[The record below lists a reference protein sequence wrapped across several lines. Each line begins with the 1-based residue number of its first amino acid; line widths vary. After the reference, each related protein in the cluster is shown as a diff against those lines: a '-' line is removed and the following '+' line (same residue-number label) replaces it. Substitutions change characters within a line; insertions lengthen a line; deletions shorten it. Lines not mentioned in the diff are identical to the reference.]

1 MYDDSDLFRDEI
13 DELDE
18 LDLECLANDK
28 AEAISVTVHAS
39 KSLEMYDGSIQYET
53 KKRLYY
59 IRFIEKR
66 IDGGWTQKN
75 IEPLLAELTSFDD
88 DPKPK
93 WRAVAAWYSKLRRSD
108 FCVTALIPSHAKK
121 GNRTIKNSNGDF
133 YFNKA
138 LEDKCL
144 RRERPSVATTYRYY
158 CDLIRLENSRLVFGE
173 IKPLSYTGFNARIK
187 RLEPYDVDLL
197 RFGRSYVQKK
207 YKLGDKF
214 SEPTSVMERVEI
226 DHTVLDL
233 TVLMEDNHTVIGRP
247 TITALVDCY
256 SSCVVGFY
264 VSFHEPSY
272 LSIRAALIN
281 SMLSKDSIKERFP
294 SIKAEWPCHGKI
306 ELLVVDNGAEFW
318 GDSLESACK
327 ELGINTSYNPV
338 GKPWKKPKIERF
350 FRTLNTEFID
360 PFPGKN
366 FRSTDAKRDYQPD
379 KEATLSFSVFNEL
392 LHKWIIEVY
401 NHKADA
407 RKTRV
412 PIAKWYE
419 GMSVYPPNQYK
430 GDDKDQLC
438 AKLGIL
444 ETRSISKDGVP
455 FLHLRYDS
463 QELLD
468 YRKYRPIASRR
479 GLKVDIKINPHDLS
493 FVYVYLEQQC
503 YYLKVPA
510 RDPDGYTVGLT
521 LTQHKVNIKNK
532 RQKVMDS
539 ENSNSLAQSRLE
551 IDQMVNQALAKKQ
564 KQKGMKKLAKYQGID
579 SNNSIPIET
588 SQAIAAIK
596 PPKKQSDSIDIL
608 DWDSNDIEVF

>member
-1 MYDDSDLFRDEI
+1 MNDDTNLFTDEI

-18 LDLECLANDK
+18 LDSECLENDNT
-28 AEAISVTVHAS
+28 EAISVTVHAN
-39 KSLEMYDGSIQYET
+39 KSLEMYDESIQHET
-53 KKRLYY
+53 KKRLHY

-75 IEPLLAELTSFDD
+75 IEPLLAELTPFDD
-88 DPKPK
+88 GPKPK
-93 WRAVAAWYSKLRRSD
+93 WRAVAAWYSRFRRSD
-108 FCVTALIPSHAKK
+108 FCVTALIPNHEKK

-138 LEDKCL
+138 LEDKYL
-144 RRERPSVATTYRYY
+144 RRERPSIATTYRYY
-158 CDLIRLENSRLVFGE
+158 CDLIRSENSRLVFGE
-173 IKPLSYTGFNARIK
+173 ITPLSYTGFHARIK
-187 RLEPYDVDLL
+187 RLDPYDVDLE

-207 YKLGDKF
+207 YKLGHKF
-214 SEPTSVMERVEI
+214 SEPTSIMERVEI
-226 DHTVLDL
+226 DHTVLDF

-281 SMLSKDSIKERFP
+281 SMLSKDHIKERFP
-294 SIKAEWPCHGKI
+294 SIKTEWPCYGKI

-360 PFPGKN
+360 PLPGKN
-366 FRSTDAKRDYQPD
+366 FRSIDAKGDYQSD
-379 KEATLSFSVFNEL
+379 KEASLSFSVFNEL

-412 PIAKWYE
+412 PINKWYE

-430 GDDKDQLC
+430 GDDKDQLS

-444 ETRSISKDGVP
+444 ATRSISKDGIQ

-468 YRKYRPIASRR
+468 YRKYTPIASRR

-493 FVYVYLEQQC
+493 FIYVYLEQKC

-521 LTQHKVNIKNK
+521 LTQHKINIKNK
-532 RQKVMDS
+532 RQKVIDS

-551 IDQMVNQALAKKQ
+551 INQMVNQALAKKQ
-564 KQKGMKKLAKYQGID
+564 KQKGIKKLAKYQGID
-579 SNNSIPIET
+579 SNNAIPIET

-596 PPKKQSDSIDIL
+596 PPKKPSDSLDIL
-608 DWDSNDIEVF
+608 DWDSNDIEGF